1 MARPG
6 PDFLLILRFVRVTS
20 ATKKKIGIGLG
31 ILVVLLL
38 AGLGLFLAKRQQLL
52 ELALAKVKNKVERK
66 FPVTLTFGPAHFT
79 DLNTVQLDG
88 LSLVPTT
95 PLTDTLLRARTVRA
109 SLSVRSLFAG
119 RPVFSNLE
127 IDNAHLTAHKV
138 SDERDNYSFLYK
150 KDKAAAPA
158 APRDTTKGTNYGLLA
173 NQLLEAAFDNVPGE
187 ADFRDFLITY
197 DSPHH
202 RARLVMPRLAIE
214 SGEISGEMTALIDS
228 VENRIGVIGHIDAG
242 DYEVDAQVFGLDKRP
257 VVLPYV
263 QRRYGARVQFD
274 TVRVALTGK
283 DLRQDELTL
292 KGTASAVNFIVNHP
306 KLSDQDVRFP
316 RGGIDFVTRLGQAS
330 FALDKGTRVL
340 LNRMEFFPQLSVRRR
355 PVPERVIGKNV
366 NGLTSR
372 DQLLAGLV
380 MKLDVESS
388 ETKANDFFDALPEG
402 MFETLEG
409 TRAEGTLQYRLH
421 AALDMNRLDSL
432 QFDSGLRATKFHIT
446 QFGREDLNKLNEPFR
461 YTAYNDKGDSV
472 KTFIVGPSNPE
483 FTPYNQVS
491 DYLKY
496 AIMTAEDPRFM
507 THRGFMEKAFVKS
520 AIQNIKERRFA
531 RGGSTLS
538 MQLVKNVFL
547 TRKKTIVRKVEE
559 ALIVWIIENTRLAS
573 KQRMLEV
580 YLNIIEW
587 GPKIYGVHEA
597 ADFYFDKTP
606 ANLNLSESLYLAS
619 IIPSPKR
626 FRAGFN
632 QYGDLRGSARY
643 FRRLIAQLMA
653 RKGYISDEEYQN
665 VGSAV
670 SFSGRGLRA
679 MNFSARPDT
688 TRLALPAD
696 SAEFEPLNLLDLL
709 GGGAPDAGV
718 NTGATTPPKPE

>member
-1 MARPG
+1 MTP
-6 PDFLLILRFVRVTS
+6 

-31 ILVVLLL
+31 ILAALVLT
-38 AGLGLFLAKRQQLL
+38 GLGIFLVKRQQLL
-52 ELALAKVKNKVERK
+52 EYALVKVKQRVERK
-66 FPVTLTFGPAHFT
+66 FPVTLTFGPARFT

-88 LSLVPTT
+88 MSLVPTAT
-95 PLTDTLLRARTVRA
+95 ADTLLRAQTLRA

-127 IDNAHLTAHKV
+127 IDNARLTARKV
-138 SDERDNYSFLYK
+138 NEQQDNYSFLYK
-150 KDKAAAPA
+150 RTKEAPQV
-158 APRDTTKGTNYGLLA
+158 PRDTTKGTNYGLLA

-187 ADFRDFLITY
+187 ADFRNFLLTY
-197 DSPHH
+197 DGPRH

-228 VENRIGVIGHIDAG
+228 VENRVGIIGHIDAG

-274 TVRVALTGK
+274 TVRIALTDK
-283 DLRQDELTL
+283 DLRQDELKL

-306 KLSDQDVRFP
+306 KLSDQDIRFP

-340 LNRMEFFPQLSVRRR
+340 LNRMEFFPEFSLRRR

-380 MKLDVESS
+380 VKLNVESA

-409 TRAEGTLQYRLH
+409 TRGEGTLQYRLR
-421 AALDMNRLDSL
+421 AALDMNQLDSL
-432 QFDSGLRATKFHIT
+432 QFDSGLRATKFRIT
-446 QFGREDLNKLNEPFR
+446 RFGREDLSKLNEPFP

-472 KTFIVGPSNPE
+472 KTFAVGPGNPN

-507 THRGFMEKAFVKS
+507 SHRGFMEKAFVKS
-520 AIQNIKERRFA
+520 AIQNLKERRFA

-559 ALIVWIIENTRLAS
+559 ALIVWIIENTRLTS
-573 KQRMLEV
+573 KERMLEV

-597 ADFYFDKTP
+597 ADFYFNKQP

-653 RKGYISDEEYQN
+653 RKGYISDEAYQN
-665 VGSAV
+665 VGGAV

-709 GGGAPDAGV
+709 GGGVPDAQ
-718 NTGATTPPKPE
+718 PE

>member
-1 MARPG
+1 M
-6 PDFLLILRFVRVTS
+6 
-20 ATKKKIGIGLG
+20 
-31 ILVVLLL
+31 
-38 AGLGLFLAKRQQLL
+38 
-52 ELALAKVKNKVERK
+52 
-66 FPVTLTFGPAHFT
+66 
-79 DLNTVQLDG
+79 
-88 LSLVPTT
+88 
-95 PLTDTLLRARTVRA
+95 
-109 SLSVRSLFAG
+109 
-119 RPVFSNLE
+119 
-127 IDNAHLTAHKV
+127 
-138 SDERDNYSFLYK
+138 
-150 KDKAAAPA
+150 
-158 APRDTTKGTNYGLLA
+158 
-173 NQLLEAAFDNVPGE
+173 
-187 ADFRDFLITY
+187 
-197 DSPHH
+197 
-202 RARLVMPRLAIE
+202 
-214 SGEISGEMTALIDS
+214 
-228 VENRIGVIGHIDAG
+228 
-242 DYEVDAQVFGLDKRP
+242 
-257 VVLPYV
+257 LPYV

-274 TVRVALTGK
+274 TVRLSLTDK
-283 DLRQDELTL
+283 DFSKEELTL
-292 KGTASAVNFIVNHP
+292 KGTASAANFIVNHP

-316 RGGIDFVTRLGQAS
+316 RGGIDFVTTLGQAS
-330 FALDKGTRVL
+330 FSLDKGTRVL
-340 LNRMEFFPQLSVRRR
+340 LNRMEFFPEFSVRRR
-355 PVPERVIGKNV
+355 PVPQRVIGKNV

-372 DQLLAGLV
+372 DQLLAGIV
-380 MKLDVESS
+380 MKLNVESA

-409 TRAEGTLQYRLH
+409 TRGEGTLQYRLQ
-421 AALDMNRLDSL
+421 AALDMNQLDSL
-432 QFDSGLRATKFHIT
+432 QFDSGLRATKFRIT
-446 QFGREDLNKLNEPFR
+446 RFGRENLGKLNESFP

-472 KTFIVGPSNPE
+472 KTFIVGPENPE
-483 FTPYNQVS
+483 FTPYNQVANE
-491 DYLKY
+491 LKY

-520 AIQNIKERRFA
+520 AIQNLKERRFA

-573 KQRMLEV
+573 KERMLEV

-597 ADFYFDKTP
+597 ADFYFNKQP

-653 RKGYISDEEYQN
+653 RKGYITDEEYQN
-665 VGSAV
+665 VGGSV

-679 MNFSARPDT
+679 MNFSVRPDT

-718 NTGATTPPKPE
+718 NTTTPPKPE